1 MVYTRFMGIFWD
13 CLVLDLKPL
22 YSLDGSVTI
31 KDGGGG
37 YTVENDMLVCSALF
51 PLLKGGKRKIN
62 GKKRLSHRENTLV
75 VAKHQIGRQE
85 VLAVKCQTKHT
96 FTGLI

>member
-51 PLLKGGKRKIN
+51 PLLKGGKEKN
-62 GKKRLSHRENTLV
+62 KWKK
-75 VAKHQIGRQE
+75 AIKP
-85 VLAVKCQTKHT
+85 
-96 FTGLI
+96 